1 MIAGLANLLPWTRP
15 AATVPSMDG
24 ALRPNRGLDDAALLA
39 EVPAPDNLVWQ
50 DDHLLFTSGK
60 RVLLLDNLHQEGI
73 EPEEILQ
80 FDSEITAL
88 AAALDGSLAVGLGAA
103 GIVLV
108 GGTHDGRTI
117 VGLGAKKLI
126 APTALCFAD
135 PDTLYVCVGSDVT
148 PAAAWPRDL
157 LERRT
162 AGSLWRVPLDGGEPV
177 CLAAHLAYPNG
188 LLLRD
193 GGRIAVS
200 EAWRH
205 RLLDFPTRE
214 RGAPRVLIDD
224 LPGYPGR
231 LSHSADGGA
240 WLSVFAPR
248 TQLVEFV
255 LREDRYRHWMMQ
267 SIEPAYWIAPTL
279 RAGLSYKEPMQ
290 GGAVKTLGIF
300 KPWAPSRSYGL
311 AVKLDGD
318 FIPTGSLHSRA
329 DGKRHGVTSC
339 LENRGELIV
348 ACKGDNAL
356 VSADLTQE
364 REA

>member
-1 MIAGLANLLPWTRP
+1 MIGALAQLLPWMRP

-24 ALRPNRGLDDAALLA
+24 ALRPNQELDEAVLLA
-39 EVPAPDNLVWQ
+39 ECPAPDNLVWQ

-60 RVLLLDNLHQEGI
+60 RVLLLDSLHQEGA
-73 EPEEILQ
+73 EPEEILH
-80 FDSEITAL
+80 FDNPITAL
-88 AAALDGSLAVGLGAA
+88 AAAEDGSLAVGLGSA
-103 GIVLV
+103 GIVIV
-108 GGTHDGRTI
+108 GGPHDGRTI
-117 VGLGAKKLI
+117 VGLAGKKLI
-126 APTALCFAD
+126 APTALGFSD
-135 PDTLYVCVGSDVT
+135 PDTLFVCIGSET
-148 PAAAWPRDL
+148 HSAAEWQRDL
-157 LERRT
+157 LQRR
-162 AGSLWRVPLDGGEPV
+162 ASGSVWRVPLDGGEPA
-177 CLAAHLAYPNG
+177 CLAAHLAWPNG
-188 LLLRD
+188 LLLHE
-193 GGRIAVS
+193 GRIAVS

-205 RLLDFPTRE
+205 RLLDFPARE
-214 RGAPRVLIDD
+214 RGAPRVLLDD

-231 LSHSADGGA
+231 LSPTSDGGA

-267 SIEPAYWIAPTL
+267 TIEPAHWIAPTL

-311 AVKLDGD
+311 AVRLDRN
-318 FIPTGSLHSRA
+318 FIPTASLHSRA

-339 LENRGELIV
+339 LEIRGELIA

-356 VSADLTQE
+356 VSADLA
-364 REA
+364 REPEA

>member
-24 ALRPNRGLDDAALLA
+24 ALRPNQALDQAVLLA
-39 EVPAPDNLVWQ
+39 ECAAPDNLVWQ

-60 RVLLLDNLHQEGI
+60 RVLLLDSLHQEGA
-73 EPEEILQ
+73 EPEEILH

-88 AAALDGSLAVGLGAA
+88 AAAEDGSLAVGLGPS

-108 GGTHDGRTI
+108 GGAHDGRTI
-117 VGLGAKKLI
+117 VGLGGKKLI
-126 APTALCFAD
+126 APTALAFAD
-135 PDTLYVCVGSDVT
+135 PDTLFVCIGSDLH
-148 PAAAWPRDL
+148 PAAEWQRDL

-162 AGSLWRVPLDGGEPV
+162 AGSVWRVPLDGGDPL
-177 CLAAHLAYPNG
+177 CLAAHLAFPTS
-188 LLLRD
+188 LLPHGD
-193 GGRIAVS
+193 GRIAVA

-205 RLLDFPTRE
+205 RLLDLPARE
-214 RGAPRVLIDD
+214 RGAPRVLLDD

-231 LSHSADGGA
+231 LSPAPDGGA
-240 WLSVFAPR
+240 WLAVFAPR

-267 SIEPAYWIAPTL
+267 TIEPSHWIAPTL

-311 AVKLDGD
+311 AVRLDGD
-318 FIPTGSLHSRA
+318 FIPTTSLHSRA
-329 DGKRHGVTSC
+329 DGRRHGVTSC
-339 LENRGELIV
+339 LEIRGELIA

-356 VSADLTQE
+356 VSVDLNQE
-364 REA
+364 GEA